1 MKLIFHIKNLF
12 KNLKK
17 KFPFREINFTNLIFS
32 REKKN
37 TFRSYSA
44 EHDEEKLNN
53 LLDHLLSTGIV
64 CDGTVA
70 NSPSHQQ
77 QLWPLRERIAEA
89 LLRDGY
95 CYKYDISLPYD
106 TFYER

>member
-1 MKLIFHIKNLF
+1 MQNLSINVF
-12 KNLKK
+12 KFQQFQWLRLVLDSFFINL
-17 KFPFREINFTNLIFS
+17 S
-32 REKKN
+32 
-37 TFRSYSA
+37 S

-53 LLDHLLSTGIV
+53 LLDHLLGSGIV
-64 CDGTVA
+64 SDGTVA
-70 NSPSHQQ
+70 NSPSHQM

-106 TFYER
+106 SFYQRYV

>member
-1 MKLIFHIKNLF
+1 MEHSTETIFWLISGTLLRHTSLLLLF
-12 KNLKK
+12 
-17 KFPFREINFTNLIFS
+17 FPC
-32 REKKN
+32 
-37 TFRSYSA
+37 SA

-64 CDGTVA
+64 SDGTVA

-89 LLRDGY
+89 LMRDGY

-106 TFYER
+106 TFYQRYVTR

>member
-1 MKLIFHIKNLF
+1 MNSLVGEKFVKLIFHIKKISRILF
-12 KNLKK
+12 
-17 KFPFREINFTNLIFS
+17 FFREI
-32 REKKN
+32 KKP
-37 TFRSYSA
+37 FHSYSA

-106 TFYER
+106 TFYQR

>member
-1 MKLIFHIKNLF
+1 MNSKKLSRDFT
-12 KNLKK
+12 KK
-17 KFPFREINFTNLIFS
+17 CRNRSKINFFLKLKYF
-32 REKKN
+32 
-37 TFRSYSA
+37 FLYFSA

-53 LLDHLLSTGIV
+53 LLDHLLGSGIV
-64 CDGTVA
+64 SDGTVA

-95 CYKYDISLPYD
+95 CYKYDISLPYES
-106 TFYER
+106 FYQR